1 MFKTVRSKFTLGYL
15 SLVLVICFLGVVSIY
30 TMSSISTTI
39 EGLITTNYNSIDR
52 LNRMTDA
59 LWGQRMAVEEY
70 LNGDSV
76 QAAIR
81 FEQYRNEFIRYYNE
95 EEATIIL
102 DNERQYIDEI
112 WQRFQRYVSSFQI
125 LTSYDISNPEEYSQA
140 VDYHETNM
148 SAYVTLLEN
157 AMQKLHD
164 SNETAL
170 FSRRDQATEA
180 ARTSTRALCI
190 LFPLAA
196 VLGLWMSN
204 IYTKRFLAPIDQI
217 TRQIKLVRQ
226 GNLTSGELVTSQDEF
241 GLLADEFRRML
252 QRLSDF
258 EQSTLGSLMEAK
270 NQTDTIAKSI
280 NEPLLVLDDKG
291 AVLLLN
297 QAMSQLAGVDESASI
312 HMPVRQLLPKG
323 ELADYLLRVLQGSSD
338 VEPEKIVA
346 LADNDS
352 DHFYHVAITPILD
365 ADERTTGF
373 IVLLHNVTELKLL
386 EKARGDFIAT
396 ISHEFKTPLTSIFM
410 GADMMR
416 SELAGPMN
424 RDQREIVET
433 ICEDSQQLENL
444 VSELLELSRIESA
457 KTIYKFEPCSVESA
471 IRVSTRQF
479 ESIAVHSEIRLTTQV
494 PKDLPQVC
502 ADFSKITW
510 VLNNLL
516 SNAMKYTNEG
526 CSVTVSAQR
535 RERDILISVADT
547 GIGVPPEFA
556 DQIFEKFVQ
565 VKGYDL
571 EVRGTGLG
579 LAAAKEIIT
588 AHHGRI
594 WCVTDREEGSEFC
607 FTLPL
612 IKEENH
618 DGTKCSDCG

>member
-52 LNRMTDA
+52 LAKMRDA
-59 LWGQRMAVEEY
+59 LWNQRLAVEEY
-70 LNGDSV
+70 LYGDSV
-76 QAAIR
+76 QAAIQ
-81 FEQYRNEFIRYYNE
+81 FEQSRTEFTRYYNE
-95 EEATIIL
+95 EEATIVL
-102 DNERQYIDEI
+102 TNEQQYIEEI
-112 WQRFQRYVSSFQI
+112 WARFQRYVDSFRT
-125 LTSYDISNPEEYSQA
+125 LTTYDLTDPEDYQA
-140 VDYHETNM
+140 ALDYYGDSM
-148 SAYVTLLEN
+148 GPYVTLLEN

-170 FSRRDQATEA
+170 FERRDQATEA
-180 ARTSTRALCI
+180 ARTSTRTLCI

-204 IYTKRFLAPIDQI
+204 IYTRRFLAPIDKI
-217 TRQIKLVRQ
+217 TKQIKEVRQ
-226 GNLTSGELVTSQDEF
+226 GNLSGGELVTTEDEF
-241 GLLADEFRRML
+241 GLLAGEFQRML
-252 QRLSDF
+252 QRLSEF
-258 EQSTLGSLMEAK
+258 EQSTLGSLMEAR
-270 NQTDTIAKSI
+270 NQTDTIVRSI
-280 NEPLLVLDDKG
+280 NEPLLVMDDEG
-291 AVLLLN
+291 TVLLLN
-297 QAMSQLAGVDESASI
+297 QAMAQLVGAEQTDD
-312 HMPVRQLLPKG
+312 VRSPLRELLPQG
-323 ELADYLLRVLQGSSD
+323 ELVEYLAQVVQDPSA
-338 VEPEKIVA
+338 VQPEKIVA
-346 LADNDS
+346 PREKDNE
-352 DHFYHVAITPILD
+352 HFYQVAITPILD
-365 ADERTTGF
+365 ADGVTTGF

-386 EKARGDFIAT
+386 ERARGDFIAT

-433 ICEDSQQLENL
+433 ICEDSQHLENL
-444 VSELLELSRIESA
+444 VGELLELSRIESA

-471 IRVSTRQF
+471 VRVSVRQF
-479 ESIAVHSEIRLTTQV
+479 ESIAAHSDIALTVDV
-494 PKDLPQVC
+494 PPDLPQVW

-526 CSVTVSAQR
+526 GSVTVSAQLR
-535 RERDILISVADT
+535 KQDILVSVADT

-571 EVRGTGLG
+571 EVRGTGVG

-594 WCVTDREEGSEFC
+594 WCVTGREEGSEFC

-612 IKEENH
+612 MRQEENQ
-618 DGTKCSDCG
+618 

>member
-52 LNRMTDA
+52 LAKMRDA
-59 LWGQRMAVEEY
+59 LWNQRLAVEEY
-70 LNGDSV
+70 LYGDSV
-76 QAAIR
+76 QAAIQ
-81 FEQYRNEFIRYYNE
+81 FEQSRTEFTRYYNE
-95 EEATIIL
+95 EEATIVL
-102 DNERQYIDEI
+102 TNEQQYIEEI
-112 WQRFQRYVSSFQI
+112 WARFQRYVNSFRT
-125 LTSYDISNPEEYSQA
+125 LTTYDLTDPEDYQA
-140 VDYHETNM
+140 ALDYYGDSM
-148 SAYVTLLEN
+148 GPYVTLLEN

-170 FSRRDQATEA
+170 FERRDQATEA
-180 ARTSTRALCI
+180 ARTSTRTLCI

-204 IYTKRFLAPIDQI
+204 IYTRRFLAPIDKI
-217 TRQIKLVRQ
+217 TKQIKEVRQ
-226 GNLTSGELVTSQDEF
+226 GNLSGGELVTTEDEF
-241 GLLADEFRRML
+241 GLLAGEFQRML
-252 QRLSDF
+252 QRLSEF
-258 EQSTLGSLMEAK
+258 EQSTLGSLMEAR
-270 NQTDTIAKSI
+270 NQTDTIVRSI
-280 NEPLLVLDDKG
+280 NEPLLVMDDEG
-291 AVLLLN
+291 TVLLLN
-297 QAMSQLAGVDESASI
+297 QAMAQLVGAEQTDD
-312 HMPVRQLLPKG
+312 VRSPLRELLPQG
-323 ELADYLLRVLQGSSD
+323 ELVEYLAQVVQDPSA
-338 VEPEKIVA
+338 VQPEKIVA
-346 LADNDS
+346 PREKDNE
-352 DHFYHVAITPILD
+352 HFYQVAITPILD
-365 ADERTTGF
+365 ADGVTTGF

-386 EKARGDFIAT
+386 ERARGDFIAT

-444 VSELLELSRIESA
+444 VGELLELSRIESA

-471 IRVSTRQF
+471 VRVSVRQF
-479 ESIAVHSEIRLTTQV
+479 ESIAAHSDIALTVDV
-494 PKDLPQVC
+494 PPDLPQVW

-526 CSVTVSAQR
+526 GSVTVSAQLR
-535 RERDILISVADT
+535 KQDILVSVADT

-571 EVRGTGLG
+571 EVRGTGVG

-594 WCVTDREEGSEFC
+594 WCVTGREEGSEFC

-612 IKEENH
+612 MRQEENQ
-618 DGTKCSDCG
+618 

>member
-52 LNRMTDA
+52 LSRMRDA
-59 LWGQRMAVEEY
+59 LWNQRLAVEEY
-70 LNGDSV
+70 LYGDSV
-76 QAAIR
+76 QAAIL

-95 EEATIIL
+95 EESTIIL

-112 WQRFQRYVSSFQI
+112 WTRFQRYVNSFRT
-125 LTSYDISNPEEYSQA
+125 LTTYDLSDPAGRQEA
-140 VDYHETNM
+140 VDYYESQM
-148 SAYVTLLEN
+148 GPYVTLLES

-170 FSRRDQATEA
+170 FERRDLATEA
-180 ARTSTRALCI
+180 ARTSTRTLCI

-204 IYTKRFLAPIDQI
+204 IYTRRFLAPIDKI
-217 TRQIKLVRQ
+217 TRQIKEVRQ
-226 GNLTSGELVTSQDEF
+226 GNLSGGELVTTEDEF
-241 GLLADEFRRML
+241 GLLAGEFQRML
-252 QRLSDF
+252 QRLSEF
-258 EQSTLGSLMEAK
+258 EQSTLGSLMEAR
-270 NQTDTIAKSI
+270 NQTDTIVRSI
-280 NEPLLVLDDKG
+280 NEPLLVMDNDG
-291 AVLLLN
+291 TVLLIN
-297 QAMSQLAGVDESASI
+297 QALAGLTGTEESAAP
-312 HMPVRQLLPKG
+312 HTPLRRLLPQG
-323 ELADYLLRVLQGSSD
+323 ELVEYLTQVVQD
-338 VEPEKIVA
+338 PAAIQPEKIVA
-346 LADNDS
+346 PRDKDNE
-352 DHFYHVAITPILD
+352 HFFQVAITPILD
-365 ADERTTGF
+365 ADGATTGF

-386 EKARGDFIAT
+386 ERARGDFIAT

-433 ICEDSQQLENL
+433 ICEDSQHLENL
-444 VSELLELSRIESA
+444 VGELLELSRIESA
-457 KTIYKFEPCSVESA
+457 KTIYKFEPCSVEA
-471 IRVSTRQF
+471 AVRVSVRQF
-479 ESIAVHSEIRLTTQV
+479 ESIAVHSEITFTV
-494 PKDLPQVC
+494 DIPPDLPQVW

-516 SNAMKYTNEG
+516 SNAMKYTGEG
-526 CSVTVSAQR
+526 GSVTVSAR
-535 RERDILISVADT
+535 LREQDILVSVADT

-571 EVRGTGLG
+571 EVRGTGVG

-594 WCVTDREEGSEFC
+594 WCVTGREEGSEFC

-612 IKEENH
+612 MRQEENQ
-618 DGTKCSDCG
+618 

>member
-15 SLVLVICFLGVVSIY
+15 SLVLVICFLGAVSIY
-30 TMSSISTTI
+30 TMSSISATI
-39 EGLITTNYNSIDR
+39 EGLITTNYNSIHR

-81 FEQYRNEFIRYYNE
+81 FEEQRVEFTRYFEE
-95 EEATIIL
+95 EEATIVL
-102 DNERQYIDEI
+102 QDEEQYIDQI
-112 WQRFQRYVSSFQI
+112 WERFQRYVNSFRL
-125 LTSYDISNPEEYSQA
+125 LTTFDLADPEEHALALEYY
-140 VDYHETNM
+140 DGNM
-148 SAYVTLLEN
+148 DAYVTLLED
-157 AMQKLHD
+157 AMEKLYD

-170 FSRRDQATEA
+170 FERRDQATEA
-180 ARTSTRALCI
+180 ARTGTRTLCI

-196 VLGLWMSN
+196 VLGIWMSN
-204 IYTKRFLAPIDQI
+204 IYTRRFLAPIERL
-217 TRQIKLVRQ
+217 TRQVKEVRQ
-226 GNLTSGELVTSQDEF
+226 GNLSGDELVSSQDEF
-241 GLLADEFRRML
+241 GLLSDEFRRML
-252 QRLSDF
+252 QRLSEF
-258 EQSTLGSLMEAK
+258 EQSTLGSLMEAR
-270 NQTDTIAKSI
+270 NQTDTIVRSI
-280 NEPLLVLDDKG
+280 NEPLLVLDDEG
-291 AVLLLN
+291 TTLLIN
-297 QAMSQLAGVDESASI
+297 QAMARLTGTEESAAP
-312 HMPVRQLLPKG
+312 HTPLRQLLPRG
-323 ELADYLLRVLQGSSD
+323 ELAEYLLSALRDPDSIQ
-338 VEPEKIVA
+338 PEKIVA
-346 LADNDS
+346 WADGDA
-352 DHFYHVAITPILD
+352 DHFYQVAITPVQD
-365 ADERTTGF
+365 ADGRASGF
-373 IVLLHNVTELKLL
+373 IALLHDVTELKLL

-444 VSELLELSRIESA
+444 VGELLELSRIESA

-471 IRVSTRQF
+471 VRVSVRQF
-479 ESIAVHSEIRLTTQV
+479 ESIAAHSDIALTVDV
-494 PKDLPQVC
+494 PPDLPQVW

-526 CSVTVSAQR
+526 GSVTVSAQLR
-535 RERDILISVADT
+535 KQDILVSVADT

-571 EVRGTGLG
+571 EVRGTGVG

-594 WCVTDREEGSEFC
+594 WCVTGREEGSEFC

-612 IKEENH
+612 MRQEENQ
-618 DGTKCSDCG
+618 

>member
-52 LNRMTDA
+52 LAKMRDA
-59 LWGQRMAVEEY
+59 LWNQRLAVEEY
-70 LNGDSV
+70 LYGDSV
-76 QAAIR
+76 QAAIQ
-81 FEQYRNEFIRYYNE
+81 FEQSRTEFTRYYNE
-95 EEATIIL
+95 EEATIVL
-102 DNERQYIDEI
+102 TNEQQYIEEI
-112 WQRFQRYVSSFQI
+112 WARFQRYVNSFRT
-125 LTSYDISNPEEYSQA
+125 LTTYDLTDPEDYQA
-140 VDYHETNM
+140 ALDYYGDSM
-148 SAYVTLLEN
+148 GPYVTLLEN

-170 FSRRDQATEA
+170 FERRDQATEA
-180 ARTSTRALCI
+180 ARTSTRTLCI

-204 IYTKRFLAPIDQI
+204 IYTRRFLAPIDKI
-217 TRQIKLVRQ
+217 TKQIKEVRQ
-226 GNLTSGELVTSQDEF
+226 GNLSGGELVTTEDEF
-241 GLLADEFRRML
+241 GLLAGEFQRML
-252 QRLSDF
+252 QRLSEF
-258 EQSTLGSLMEAK
+258 EQSTLGSLMEAR
-270 NQTDTIAKSI
+270 NQTDTIVRSI
-280 NEPLLVLDDKG
+280 NEPLLVMDDEG
-291 AVLLLN
+291 TVLLLN
-297 QAMSQLAGVDESASI
+297 QAMAQLVGAEQTDD
-312 HMPVRQLLPKG
+312 VRSPLRELLPQG
-323 ELADYLLRVLQGSSD
+323 ELVEYLAQVVQDPSA
-338 VEPEKIVA
+338 VQPEKIVA
-346 LADNDS
+346 PREKDNE
-352 DHFYHVAITPILD
+352 HFYQVAITPILD
-365 ADERTTGF
+365 ADGVTTGF

-386 EKARGDFIAT
+386 ERARGDFIAT

-433 ICEDSQQLENL
+433 ICEDSQHLENL
-444 VSELLELSRIESA
+444 VGELLELSRIESA

-471 IRVSTRQF
+471 VRVSVRQF
-479 ESIAVHSEIRLTTQV
+479 ESIAAHSDIALTVDV
-494 PKDLPQVC
+494 PPDLPQVW

-526 CSVTVSAQR
+526 GSVTVSAQLR
-535 RERDILISVADT
+535 KQDILVSVADT

-571 EVRGTGLG
+571 EVRGTGVG

-594 WCVTDREEGSEFC
+594 WCVTGRAVGSEYC

-612 IKEENH
+612 QRQEENR
-618 DGTKCSDCG
+618 